1 MKLKTVY
8 KAIIAVAILLP
19 ALIVGAFGSY
29 CYFGFYTHM
38 VSEETASVIYSEVKA
53 QALFFERYSARLS
66 SMAQLEQIRHA
77 AGGDYTAIK
86 NQVDEVINSFTDPA
100 LLDVIIVDSS
110 GRVIVNLREE
120 LNLHIKLFEGYDDP
134 LTETAADSIYV
145 SPVFVGNQNYG
156 TDIIYIAKP
165 VQTPAGFTGYL
176 AASVDAKKLSEEIAG
191 ASFFDGAGSI
201 MFVDSAGTT
210 LNTNGI
216 VGNSAVQF
224 TPNML
229 SAINETNRYVTFSE
243 KGYYGAYGVID
254 NTDWVWVGICRSSDM
269 TFSIIPA
276 ILFGLVTLA
285 AVMVIDLLL
294 TFLVYHRGITPLG
307 QIAEAM
313 DKINAGDREKRLPGF
328 KVHEYQ
334 IISETVNDMLNNFY
348 LSDDVHR
355 AVSSLSDSML
365 FEWDFEQE
373 SMYLSDSFKH
383 MFDINAERAG
393 LLNGTFIDTLMSD
406 KDAKRFR
413 RDMASLVEER
423 EYLEGEY
430 KVKTI
435 RNTEIWINIQ
445 AHSYKSRSDN
455 SGIVRILGI
464 VTDINNRKKFNLQLS
479 QKVSLDFL
487 SQFYSRSTFMNELQK
502 LLDMKRANESYAVL
516 FIDLDDF
523 RFIND
528 RYGHGVGDEVIRYAA
543 DTLKRCIGKSGIA
556 GRFGSNEFVL
566 CVTDREKVAHCT
578 DFVTF
583 IIDSLYSGFRCEGVG
598 ITLNVKASI
607 GISIVS
613 EQVSDAE
620 KPIGE
625 ADEAMYFV
633 KKNGKAN
640 FHFYDPST
648 AYTLDLG
655 NAIT

>member
-1 MKLKTVY
+1 MKLKAAY
-8 KAIIAVAILLP
+8 KAIITAAILLP

-38 VSEETASVIYSEVKA
+38 VSEETAPVIYSEVKA

-66 SMAQLEQIRHA
+66 SMAQLEQISHA

-86 NQVDEVINSFTDPA
+86 DQVNEVINSFTDPA
-100 LLDVIIVDSS
+100 LLDVIIIDSS
-110 GRVIVNLREE
+110 GRVVTNLREE

-134 LTETAADSIYV
+134 LTETDNDSVYV

-156 TDIIYIAKP
+156 TDVIYIAKP
-165 VQTPAGFTGYL
+165 VLTPAGFTGYI
-176 AASVDAKKLSEEIAG
+176 AAAVDAEWLSKELAG
-191 ASFFDGAGSI
+191 AVFFNGAGSI
-201 MFVDSAGTT
+201 MFVDSAGVV
-210 LNTNGI
+210 LGAD
-216 VGNSAVQF
+216 VSSAIQF

-229 SAINETNRYVTFSE
+229 SAINETNRYVAFNE

-254 NTDWVWVGICRSSDM
+254 NTDWTWIGICRSSGM
-269 TFSIIPA
+269 TFSVVPA

-294 TFLVYHRGITPLG
+294 AILVYRRTITPLG
-307 QIAEAM
+307 QIAQTL
-313 DKINAGDREKRLPGF
+313 DQINAGDRKKRLPGF
-328 KVHEYQ
+328 KVYEYQ
-334 IISETVNDMLNNFY
+334 VISEAVNDMLENFY

-365 FEWDFEQE
+365 FEWDFDQE
-373 SMYLSDSFKH
+373 TMYLSDSFKH
-383 MFDINAERAG
+383 MFDINAEKAG

-406 KDAKRFR
+406 RDAKRFR
-413 RDMASLVEER
+413 RDMASLAQER

-430 KVKTI
+430 KVRTL

-455 SGIVRILGI
+455 NGIVRILGV
-464 VTDINNRKKFNLQLS
+464 VTDINNRKKSSLQFS
-479 QKVSLDFL
+479 QKVSFDFL
-487 SQFYSRSTFMNELQK
+487 SQLYSRNTFLNELQK
-502 LLDMKRANESYAVL
+502 LLDMKRVNESYAVL
-516 FIDLDDF
+516 FVDLDDF

-528 RYGHGVGDEVIRYAA
+528 RYGHNVGDEVIRYAS
-543 DTLKRCIGKSGIA
+543 DTLKRCIGKGGIA
-556 GRFGSNEFVL
+556 GRFGSNDFVL
-566 CVTDREKVAHCT
+566 CVTDREKVARCA
-578 DFVTF
+578 DFVTY
-583 IIDSLYSGFRCEGVG
+583 IIDELYSGFRCESAG

-607 GISIVS
+607 GISVVS

-620 KPIGE
+620 KPVGE

-648 AYTLDLG
+648 AYTLDLS